1 MPTNCGFHV
10 ICGSKNCYL
19 IIIKKFETN
28 IYNFSLV
35 IQCIT
40 LFKDATFHEIFSEP
54 YEMTDE
60 HGPTRRETY
69 IVGHNSR
76 DIIMHFF

>member
-1 MPTNCGFHV
+1 MKINQTNSFLPTNCGFHV

-28 IYNFSLV
+28 MYNFSLV

-40 LFKDATFHEIFSEP
+40 LFKDVTFHEIFSEP
-54 YEMTDE
+54 YEMSMVQQE
-60 HGPTRRETY
+60 ERPTL
-69 IVGHNSR
+69 
-76 DIIMHFF
+76 